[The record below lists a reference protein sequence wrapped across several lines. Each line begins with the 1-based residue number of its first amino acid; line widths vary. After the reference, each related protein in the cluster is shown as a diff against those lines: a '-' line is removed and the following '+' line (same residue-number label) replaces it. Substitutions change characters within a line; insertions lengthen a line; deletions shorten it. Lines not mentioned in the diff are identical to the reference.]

1 MPSAGFWMPWAYHTD
16 GGQTGRWSFS
26 GETSMRPRKHNRN
39 LPPCVY
45 LRHGAYYL
53 VKAGK
58 WTRLGSELPD
68 ALMEYARLHQQP
80 KGGMAALIE
89 EAMPH
94 ILKDK
99 AKNTINQYKV
109 AARRLQ
115 EILAEFAPT
124 QVTPR
129 HIAQIR
135 RSMSST
141 YAVANR
147 TITVL
152 RKVFDYALEE
162 ELVDSNPCVGIK
174 RLAQHT
180 RTRRILPGEYQAIR
194 AKATPLLQVIM
205 DLCYLTGQR
214 IGDVLTIKRA
224 DLHADGIYIEQQKT
238 GARLMVAWSPE
249 LRATTDQAKALH
261 GSVASM
267 YLLKGT
273 RNQAPTYHMI
283 WKQWTKA
290 CNAAGVEDA
299 NIHDLRAMSGTE
311 AEAQGHDP
319 QALLGHTDRK
329 MTQRYLRDRTVPV
342 VDGPSFGQSNTRVK
356 KS

>member
-1 MPSAGFWMPWAYHTD
+1 M
-16 GGQTGRWSFS
+16 GRWLSFV
-26 GETSMRPRKHNRN
+26 ETSMRPRKHNRN

-45 LRHGAYYL
+45 HRHGAYYH

-58 WTRLGSELPD
+58 WTRLAVDLPT
-68 ALMEYARLHQQP
+68 ALTEYARLHNQP

-89 EAMPH
+89 EALPH
-94 ILKDK
+94 ILKGK
-99 AKNTINQYKV
+99 ADATIAQYKV

-135 RSMSST
+135 RSMAST
-141 YAVANR
+141 YSVANR
-147 TITVL
+147 TIGVL
-152 RKVFDYALEE
+152 RMVFDYALEE
-162 ELVDSNPCVGIK
+162 QLVESNPCVGIK
-174 RLAQHT
+174 RFAQHT

-194 AKATPLLQVIM
+194 AKAKPLLQVIM

-224 DLHADGIYIEQQKT
+224 DLQADGIYIEQQKT
-238 GARLMVAWSPE
+238 GARLMVAWTPE
-249 LRATTDQAKALH
+249 LHAAVDQAKALH
-261 GSVASM
+261 GGVAGM
-267 YLLKGT
+267 TYLLKGLG
-273 RNQAPTYHMI
+273 NKAPTYHMI

-290 CNAAGVEDA
+290 CQAAKVEDA
-299 NIHDLRAMSGTE
+299 NIHDLRAMSGTD

-329 MTQRYLRDRTVPV
+329 MTQRYLRDRIVPV
-342 VDGPSFGQSNTRVK
+342 VEGPSFGQTPRVLDGTK
-356 KS
+356 

>member
-1 MPSAGFWMPWAYHTD
+1 
-16 GGQTGRWSFS
+16 
-26 GETSMRPRKHNRN
+26 MRPRKLNRH

-45 LRHGAYYL
+45 HRHGAYYL

-58 WTRLGSELPD
+58 WTRLAAELPA
-68 ALMEYARLHQQP
+68 ALTEYARLHQQP
-80 KGGMAALIE
+80 SGGMAQLIE

-94 ILKDK
+94 ILKGK
-99 AKNTINQYKV
+99 ADNTIKQYKV

-141 YAVANR
+141 YSVANR

-152 RKVFDYALEE
+152 RLVFDYALEE
-162 ELVDSNPCVGIK
+162 QLVESNPCVGIK
-174 RLAQHT
+174 RIAQNI

-194 AKATPLLQVIM
+194 AKATPLLQVVM

-224 DLHADGIYIEQQKT
+224 DLHDDGIYIEQQKT
-238 GARLMVAWSPE
+238 GARLMVAWTPE
-249 LRATTDQAKALH
+249 LRAATDQAKALH
-261 GSVASM
+261 GGVAGM
-267 YLLKGT
+267 TYLLKGV
-273 RNQAPTYHMI
+273 RKQAPTYHMI
-283 WKQWTKA
+283 WKQWTMA
-290 CNAAGVEDA
+290 CTAAGVEDA

-329 MTQRYLRDRTVPV
+329 MTERYLRDRTVPV
-342 VDGPSFGQSNTRVK
+342 VDGPSFGLSKKNGTRTQ
-356 KS
+356 

>member
-1 MPSAGFWMPWAYHTD
+1 
-16 GGQTGRWSFS
+16 
-26 GETSMRPRKHNRN
+26 MRPRKHNRN

-45 LRHGAYYL
+45 LRHGAYYF

-58 WTRLGSELPD
+58 WTRLATELPA
-68 ALMEYARLHQQP
+68 ALTEYARLHDQP

-94 ILKDK
+94 ILKGK
-99 AKNTINQYKV
+99 ADNTITQYKV

-115 EILAEFAPT
+115 AILAEFAPH

-135 RSMSST
+135 RSMADT
-141 YAVANR
+141 YSVANR
-147 TITVL
+147 TLTVL
-152 RKVFDYALEE
+152 RLVFDYALEE
-162 ELVDSNPCVGIK
+162 QLVESNPCVGIK

-194 AKATPLLQVIM
+194 AEAKPLLQVIM

-224 DLHADGIYIEQQKT
+224 DLQADGIYIEQQKT
-238 GARLMVAWSPE
+238 GARLMVAWTPE
-249 LRATTDQAKALH
+249 LRAAVDQAKALH
-261 GSVASM
+261 GGVAGM
-267 YLLKGT
+267 TYLLKGLG
-273 RNQAPTYHMI
+273 NKAPTYHMI

-290 CNAAGVEDA
+290 CKAAKVEDA

-342 VDGPSFGQSNTRVK
+342 VDGPSFGQNPRVLDGTK
-356 KS
+356 

>member
-1 MPSAGFWMPWAYHTD
+1 
-16 GGQTGRWSFS
+16 
-26 GETSMRPRKHNRN
+26 MRPRKHNRN

-45 LRHGAYYL
+45 LRHGAYYF

-58 WTRLGSELPD
+58 WTRLGTELPS
-68 ALMEYARLHQQP
+68 ALTEYARLHQQP
-80 KGGMAALIE
+80 KGGMAQLIE

-94 ILKDK
+94 ILKGK
-99 AKNTINQYKV
+99 ADNTIKQYKV

-115 EILAEFAPT
+115 DILAEFAPT

-135 RSMSST
+135 RSMADT
-141 YAVANR
+141 YSVANR
-147 TITVL
+147 TLTVL
-152 RKVFDYALEE
+152 RLVFDYALEE
-162 ELVDSNPCVGIK
+162 QLIESNPCVGIK
-174 RLAQHT
+174 RLAQNT

-194 AKATPLLQVIM
+194 AKAKPLLQVIM

-224 DLHADGIYIEQQKT
+224 DLKDEGIYIEQQKT
-238 GARLMVAWSPE
+238 GARLMVAWTPE
-249 LRATTDQAKALH
+249 LRATVDQAKALH
-261 GSVASM
+261 GGVAGM
-267 YLLKGT
+267 TYLLKGLG
-273 RNQAPTYHMI
+273 NKAPTYHMI

-290 CNAAGVEDA
+290 CLAAKVEDA

-342 VDGPSFGQSNTRVK
+342 VDGPSFGQNPRVLDGTK
-356 KS
+356 

>member
-1 MPSAGFWMPWAYHTD
+1 
-16 GGQTGRWSFS
+16 
-26 GETSMRPRKHNRN
+26 MRPRKHNRT

-45 LRHGAYYL
+45 HRHGAYYL

-58 WTRLGSELPD
+58 WTRLAADLPT
-68 ALMEYARLHQQP
+68 ALTEYARLHNQP
-80 KGGMAALIE
+80 RGGMAALIE
-89 EAMPH
+89 EALPH
-94 ILKDK
+94 ILKGK
-99 AKNTINQYKV
+99 ADATIAQYKV

-115 EILAEFAPT
+115 GILAEFAPT

-135 RSMSST
+135 RSMAST

-147 TITVL
+147 TIGVL
-152 RKVFDYALEE
+152 RMVFDYALEE
-162 ELVDSNPCVGIK
+162 QLVESNPCIGIK

-194 AKATPLLQVIM
+194 AEATPLLQVIM

-214 IGDVLTIKRA
+214 IGDVLTIKRT
-224 DLHADGIYIEQQKT
+224 DLQADGIYIEQQKT
-238 GARLMVAWSPE
+238 GARLMVAWTPE
-249 LRATTDQAKALH
+249 LRAAVDQAKALH

-273 RNQAPTYHMI
+273 RQQAPTYHMI

-290 CNAAGVEDA
+290 CTTAGVEDA
-299 NIHDLRAMSGTE
+299 NIHDLRAMSGTD

-319 QALLGHTDRK
+319 QKLLGHTDRK
-329 MTQRYLRDRTVPV
+329 MTRRYLRDHTVPV
-342 VDGPSFGQSNTRVK
+342 VDGPSFGQSNTRRK
-356 KS
+356 KSQ

>member
-1 MPSAGFWMPWAYHTD
+1 
-16 GGQTGRWSFS
+16 
-26 GETSMRPRKHNRN
+26 MRPRKHNRN

-45 LRHGAYYL
+45 LRHGAYCL

-58 WTRLGSELPD
+58 WTRLGSDLPA
-68 ALMEYARLHQQP
+68 ALMEYARLHTQP
-80 KGGMAALIE
+80 KGGMAALIQ
-89 EAMPH
+89 EALPH
-94 ILKDK
+94 ILKGK
-99 AKNTINQYKV
+99 ADATIKQYKV

-115 EILAEFAPT
+115 AILAEFAPT

-129 HIAQIR
+129 HITQIR
-135 RSMSST
+135 RSMSDT

-147 TITVL
+147 TISVL
-152 RKVFDYALEE
+152 RLVFDYALEE
-162 ELVDSNPCVGIK
+162 QIVESNPCVGVK

-194 AKATPLLQVIM
+194 AKAGGLLQVVM

-224 DLHADGIYIEQQKT
+224 DLLDDGIFIQQQKT
-238 GARLMVAWSPE
+238 GARLMVAWTPE
-249 LRATTDQAKALH
+249 LREAVERAKALH
-261 GSVASM
+261 GQVASL

-273 RNQAPTYHMI
+273 RKQAPTYHMI
-283 WKQWTKA
+283 WKQWRVA
-290 CNAAGVEDA
+290 CQAAGVEDA
-299 NIHDLRAMSGTE
+299 NIHDLRAMSGTD

-329 MTQRYLRDRTVPV
+329 MTRRYLRDRTVPV
-342 VDGPSFGQSNTRVK
+342 VAGPSFGQSNTRR
-356 KS
+356 KSAQ

>member
-1 MPSAGFWMPWAYHTD
+1 
-16 GGQTGRWSFS
+16 
-26 GETSMRPRKHNRN
+26 MRPRKHNRN

-53 VKAGK
+53 VKGGK
-58 WTRLGSELPD
+58 WTRLGSELPA
-68 ALMEYARLHQQP
+68 ALTEYARLHQQP
-80 KGGMAALIE
+80 KGGMAELIE
-89 EAMPH
+89 DALPH
-94 ILKDK
+94 ILKGK
-99 AKNTINQYKV
+99 ADATIKQYKV

-115 EILAEFAPT
+115 EILAEFAPS

-135 RSMSST
+135 RSMSDT

-152 RKVFDYALEE
+152 RLVFDYALEE
-162 ELVDSNPCVGIK
+162 QLVESNPCVGIK
-174 RLAQHT
+174 RFAQQT
-180 RTRRILPGEYQAIR
+180 RTRRILPGEFQAIR

-224 DLHADGIYIEQQKT
+224 DLKDEGIYIEQQKT
-238 GARLMVAWSPE
+238 GARLMVAWTPE
-249 LRATTDQAKALH
+249 LRAAVERAKVLH
-261 GSVASM
+261 GEIVGM
-267 YLLKGT
+267 TYLLKGV
-273 RNQAPTYHMI
+273 RKQAPTYHMI
-283 WKQWTKA
+283 YKQWTKA
-290 CNAAGVEDA
+290 CELAGVEDA

-319 QALLGHTDRK
+319 QKLLGHTDRK
-329 MTQRYLRDRTVPV
+329 MTRRYLRDRTVPV
-342 VDGPSFGQSNTRVK
+342 VEGPSFGQMPGVLDSGT
-356 KS
+356 

>member
-1 MPSAGFWMPWAYHTD
+1 
-16 GGQTGRWSFS
+16 
-26 GETSMRPRKHNRN
+26 MRPRKHNRN

-45 LRHGAYYL
+45 HRHGAFYY

-58 WTRLGSELPD
+58 WTRLATKLPD
-68 ALMEYARLHQQP
+68 ALAEYARLHAQP

-94 ILKDK
+94 ILKGK
-99 AKNTINQYKV
+99 ADTTIAQYNV

-135 RSMSST
+135 RSMSDS

-147 TITVL
+147 TIGVL
-152 RKVFDYALEE
+152 RMVFDYALDE
-162 ELVDSNPCVGIK
+162 ELVESNPCVGIK
-174 RLAQHT
+174 RLAQHA
-180 RTRRILPGEYQAIR
+180 RTRRLLPSEYRAIY
-194 AKATPLLQVIM
+194 AKAGPLLQVVM

-214 IGDVLTIKRA
+214 VGDVLTIKRA
-224 DLHADGIYIEQQKT
+224 DLGDDGIYFKQQKT
-238 GARLMVAWSPE
+238 GARLVVAWTPE
-249 LRATTDQAKALH
+249 LRAVVDQAKALH
-261 GSVASM
+261 GPVVGLF
-267 YLLKGT
+267 LLKGT
-273 RNQAPTYHMI
+273 RAQAPTYTMI
-283 WKQWTKA
+283 WKRWRKA
-290 CNAAGVEDA
+290 CRDAGVEDA

-311 AEAQGHDP
+311 AEAQGIDA
-319 QALLGHTDRK
+319 QKLLGHTDRK
-329 MTQRYLRDRTVPV
+329 MTRRYLRDRTVPV
-342 VDGPSFGQSNTRVK
+342 VEGPSFGQMPKVLD